1 MINRHLGGRIT
12 LTLIKNVTVI
22 RSFSYKT
29 KILNFFNLFQQDL
42 ILLSQFT
49 NSCLFTLDRLPLLC
63 CYAKTSSSAV
73 QKRHAKRTP
82 PPSIQYL
89 LGLYLNLCFFRP
101 KRKMR
106 QWPTF
111 LLLHRHT

>member
-1 MINRHLGGRIT
+1 MF
-12 LTLIKNVTVI
+12 VYI
-22 RSFSYKT
+22 RSAAFVIVVT
-29 KILNFFNLFQQDL
+29 Q
-42 ILLSQFT
+42 
-49 NSCLFTLDRLPLLC
+49 
-63 CYAKTSSSAV
+63 KTSSSAV